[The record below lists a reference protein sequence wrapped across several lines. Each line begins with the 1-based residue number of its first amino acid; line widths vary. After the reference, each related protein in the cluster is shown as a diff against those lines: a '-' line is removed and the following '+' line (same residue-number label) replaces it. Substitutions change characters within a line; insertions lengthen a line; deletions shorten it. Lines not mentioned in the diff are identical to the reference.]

1 MKRFKHFFLKEY
13 NTKVNTDTKRI
24 LTLSLPI
31 MGGMISQNILN
42 LVDTLMIGQIGSL
55 ALAGSGIGAFI
66 FFVLFIGFTG
76 ISSGVQTMVAR
87 FKGTNHP
94 EHYPIALMLGLWV
107 SIGLAICIT
116 IFTLA
121 FSHELTAHFSTSC
134 DVTQIGK
141 DYLSFRVIGLTF
153 FAICLVIR
161 GFWNGASDPMRYLKV
176 IIGIHVMNIILNYAF
191 IFGHFGAPELGAA
204 GAGLASSLALAMGAI
219 IYLIDIRSFLR
230 WRIGPIQSNGRWLAE
245 LSIPMALQQIIFA
258 AGVTG
263 FYWILGQIST
273 NAMAIGNVLVNIIL
287 VAILPGVGLGMAT
300 MTLVSESLG
309 KCDGAQTFTWPNKV
323 LLVSIVMIG
332 TISALAFAFPELILR
347 PFMTDLDLLKQSIL
361 PLRLD
366 CVGVMFEVG
375 AIIFMNAL
383 NGADQ
388 TKLVA
393 WVSSLL
399 HWGFY
404 LPLAYY
410 FGVTLGHGIL
420 AAWSIYIIFQF
431 IQLALFML
439 YWRLRFHHFIQP
451 QLLTK

>member
-1 MKRFKHFFLKEY
+1 M
-13 NTKVNTDTKRI
+13 NTDTKRI
-24 LTLSLPI
+24 LTLSLPM

-42 LVDTLMIGQIGSL
+42 LVDTLMIGQIGPL

-66 FFVLFIGFTG
+66 FFVLFVGFTG

-107 SIGLAICIT
+107 SIGLAIGIT
-116 IFTLA
+116 LLTLV
-121 FSHELTAHFSTSC
+121 FSQELSAPFSASN
-134 DVTQIGK
+134 DVTQIGA
-141 DYLSFRVIGLTF
+141 DYLFFRVIGLPF

-161 GFWNGASDPMRYLKV
+161 GFWNGVSHPMRYLKV
-176 IIGIHVMNIILNYAF
+176 IIGIHAVNIILNYAF
-191 IFGHFGAPELGAA
+191 IFGHFGAPPLGAA
-204 GAGLASSLALAMGAI
+204 GAGLASSIALAMGAI
-219 IYLIDIRSFLR
+219 IYLVDIRSLLR
-230 WRIGPIQSNGRWLAE
+230 WPMGPMHANGRWLAK
-245 LSIPMALQQIIFA
+245 LSIPIASQQIIFA

-273 NAMAIGNVLVNIIL
+273 DAMAIGNVLVNIIL

-309 KCDGAQTFTWPNKV
+309 KNDGDQAFAWPNKV
-323 LLVSIVMIG
+323 LIVSIAIIG
-332 TISALAFAFPELILR
+332 TFSAVTFAFPELILR
-347 PFMTDLDLLKQSIL
+347 PFMTDSELLEQSIL

-375 AIIFMNAL
+375 AVIFMNAL

-404 LPLAYY
+404 LPLAYC
-410 FGVTLGHGIL
+410 FGVTLGHGIV
-420 AAWSIYIIFQF
+420 AVWSIYIVFQL

-439 YWRLRFHHFIQP
+439 YWRLRFHRFRHH
-451 QLLTK
+451 QLPTK

>member
-1 MKRFKHFFLKEY
+1 
-13 NTKVNTDTKRI
+13 
-24 LTLSLPI
+24 
-31 MGGMISQNILN
+31 MISQNILN
-42 LVDTLMIGQIGSL
+42 LVDTLMIGQIGPL

-66 FFVLFIGFTG
+66 FFVLFVGFTG

-94 EHYPIALMLGLWV
+94 DQYPIALMLGLWV
-107 SIGLAICIT
+107 SIGLAIFIT
-116 IFTLA
+116 MLTLM
-121 FSHELTAHFSTSC
+121 FSQELSAPFSASS
-134 DVTQIGK
+134 DVTQIGA
-141 DYLSFRVIGLTF
+141 DYLLFRVLGLPF

-161 GFWNGASDPMRYLKV
+161 GFWNGVSSPMRYLKV
-176 IIGIHVMNIILNYAF
+176 IIGIHVVNVILNYAF
-191 IFGHFGAPELGAA
+191 IFGHFGAPAMGAA
-204 GAGLASSLALAMGAI
+204 GAGLASSIALTMGAL

-230 WRIGPIQSNGRWLAE
+230 WRMGNIHANGRWLAE
-245 LSIPMALQQIIFA
+245 LSIPIALQQIIFA

-273 NAMAIGNVLVNIIL
+273 DAMAIGNVLVNIIL

-309 KCDGAQTFTWPNKV
+309 KKDGPQAFAWPNKV
-323 LLVSIVMIG
+323 LHVSILMIG
-332 TISALAFAFPELILR
+332 TFSALAFAFPDFILR
-347 PFMTDLDLLKQSIL
+347 PFITDSDLLEQSIL

-375 AIIFMNAL
+375 AVIFMNAL

-393 WVSSLL
+393 WVSSIL

-410 FGVTLGHGIL
+410 FGVILGHGIL
-420 AAWSIYIIFQF
+420 AVWSIYIIFQV

-439 YWRLRFHHFIQP
+439 YWHLRFHHFSHP